1 MADIESLRIVFTGD
15 ASGLE
20 ATINGVERELNSL
33 GKIQSKSVS
42 QTQAMGKSYKEIETR
57 LNQQKEKTLEYTKAL
72 RDSSTAFREKQK
84 AVQAAA
90 LTYDKNTASLKEN
103 LNTLQRQKALVN
115 GNLNSNNSIIKS
127 MQIANKGLGKNSE
140 MYKRNTQTIKQL
152 RTANKDLISQETNIC
167 SAISETEQSLA
178 KEEKAYKSAQN
189 AVKSAAREQENMR
202 DALKKSKAAEKEY
215 SDLLSKTSK
224 YDYESIGKS
233 WKEQGEAIDAITK
246 PIQTTAL
253 ALAAGGVAAAKFAI
267 DFEDNFASVE
277 KTVKGTPE
285 QLKAIKKSIID
296 MTTVGINGHNP
307 IPMTTEQ
314 LTELAAA
321 GGQLGIARENI
332 ADFTETIAMLE
343 TATNLGGEEGAQTLA
358 KYLTVTKT
366 SQDQVSNLGSAVTY
380 LGNNYA
386 TTEADIASMGL
397 RLGRTGQVV
406 NMNAASILGYATALS
421 SMGIEAEAGGSA
433 VSRIWRDI
441 EMATVKG
448 GKQLQMFAE
457 ISGKT
462 SKEFTAEW
470 KNNASETFNDFLEG
484 IGKSGNITKTLQ
496 KLGFVETR
504 ELDALQ
510 TLASQTDVVRKA
522 VSEAN
527 TEWKKNT
534 ALLEEFDTKTDKT
547 KANLMATRNNLVEAA
562 RSIGETM
569 LPTINEWSRDTSKLA
584 QNIAGMSDGAKE
596 TLVKTTAGI
605 VVLGA
610 ASKGVVGTMKTVGS
624 ITEAVG
630 KLKKFS
636 SGADAV
642 KGAKGISAIGTALAA
657 IPLPAKLAV
666 AGIAAVGATAA
677 VAYDKWYDS
686 QYRWSEGLSEGNEK
700 IKESLNEYKQ
710 ISSIQGEIKNLKLVI
725 ENPDSSKEQVEN
737 AKKRLEEIKQI
748 LSEEY
753 NLVIKAD
760 NSNLDTAVE
769 TVKKISKNDLQYNM
783 NVQQGKLAGLKD
795 RFDSYDEDYAA
806 DNAKYEEALA
816 KQTRASNLNLKISE
830 LNSELKN
837 GAITLDDYGK
847 KLHESAVEFGYS
859 GEQAGYFVDVLRNG
873 GIHKLSDT
881 VGGSLKL
888 AGEEVEEY
896 DGKLKSLTAT
906 HDEYIAISTELAN
919 QNVEMIELS
928 ALEGDAEQVQK
939 SLESMGLL
947 IKNAGLDMSGYAQA
961 ASEAMNGIK
970 LDEAI
975 KKAWEGDGVAL
986 NNIIGDYIESMN
998 AFGAS
1003 AEETAVGAALLKNG
1017 FTSIG
1022 EAVKKGDLDT
1032 VIQQVNDVAHS
1043 MNIIPEDKNITITAN
1058 VDTGGYDIF
1067 GTDGEKVG
1075 EITADGTLNWKTGE
1089 IEKPEE
1095 EDTKVTVDAD
1105 TEPAQTKVNTFVEE
1119 TNKKTAK
1126 IDVDVHYTES
1136 GAIPQ
1141 KKAKGTQS
1149 FSGGLAM
1156 VNDQEGI
1163 SDPRELIIDKGRAFI
1178 PQGRNVILP
1187 LSKGAKVY
1195 TASQTKAIMRGL
1207 GIPHYAKGKSNSDAF
1222 VAAKDN
1228 WTHYTSTHAVT
1239 VTEELQKWVELSEQ
1253 FNANEKDRMDI
1264 AEKIFDLQRKQTEE
1278 LNKQSLAYIKD
1289 RAALNDW
1296 TTHGD
1301 DPLAAYDRIKERNR
1315 QMLEDGK
1322 LTWDEYTENVNEAGE
1337 ALYDGRISQSEK
1349 WLDRELKYGRISQAE
1364 YRAGLDRMRAYT
1376 QEYYDN
1382 KLISHREYVEGM
1394 QELDDKYQD
1403 SVIDENREKADEAYK
1418 KADAFLENRNVY
1430 DDWDAWG
1437 ISEIDFWDGYIDET
1451 RKLQKEKIISD
1462 EEAWDKITEAERN
1475 QFRAREAEV
1484 DKMLEDYRAQ
1494 IDSVNEYYDNLI
1506 SRKEEARTISDLEE
1520 DSADAKRRMAIYE
1533 GAVTERGK
1541 EAYKQA
1547 KEDLENAEHE
1557 KEIMRLQQE
1566 QNAVIKQMQTAYDEV
1581 EKNKKNVA
1589 KGMSLGLV
1597 NVNGIV
1603 KSVNDAISK
1612 GDNGVVGLL
1621 DQLVKYVCSGKLF
1634 NMENYSDNRSVTNYF
1649 PSGIDMAALAAVV
1662 GKEMR

>member
-20 ATINGVERELNSL
+20 ATING
-33 GKIQSKSVS
+33 ISKSLS
-42 QTQAMGKSYKEIETR
+42 DLEGKAAKGAGATD
-57 LNQQKEKTLEYTKAL
+57 KLE
-72 RDSSTAFREKQK
+72 
-84 AVQAAA
+84 
-90 LTYDKNTASLKEN
+90 
-103 LNTLQRQKALVN
+103 
-115 GNLNSNNSIIKS
+115 
-127 MQIANKGLGKNSE
+127 
-140 MYKRNTQTIKQL
+140 
-152 RTANKDLISQETNIC
+152 
-167 SAISETEQSLA
+167 
-178 KEEKAYKSAQN
+178 KSAKKVTN
-189 AVKSAAREQENMR
+189 AYAQTGKRI
-202 DALKKSKAAEKEY
+202 KE
-215 SDLLSKTSK
+215 T
-224 YDYESIGKS
+224 
-233 WKEQGEAIDAITK
+233 GEAIDDITK
-246 PIQTTAL
+246 PVQAASV

-267 DFEDNFASVE
+267 DFEDNFAAVK
-277 KTVKGTPE
+277 KTVEGTPE
-285 QLKAIKKSIID
+285 QLEAVKKSIID
-296 MTTVGINGHNP
+296 MSTVGINGHSA
-307 IPMTTEQ
+307 IPLTTAQ

-321 GGQLGIARENI
+321 GGQLGIATENI
-332 ADFTETIAMLE
+332 ADFTETMAMLG
-343 TATNLGGEEGAQTLA
+343 TATNLQGEQGAATLA
-358 KYLTVTKT
+358 RFMNVANVAEG
-366 SQDQVSNLGSAVTY
+366 DIDRLGSSIVD
-380 LGNNYA
+380 LGNKFA
-386 TTEADIASMGL
+386 TTEAEIADMALNMGATGSVVGMSAQDILAYS
-397 RLGRTGQVV
+397 
-406 NMNAASILGYATALS
+406 TALS
-421 SMGIEAEAGGSA
+421 SLGVEAAAGGSA
-433 VSRIWRDI
+433 VSRIWMDIQTAVSTGGKALNKFAKLSGKSSAEFKKQWQSNASGAFRDFLKGLNENKDVVGVLSDLGFNNIRDI
-441 EMATVKG
+441 QALQRLAGEKG
-448 GKQLQMFAE
+448 FELLTDAIERSNKAWSE
-457 ISGKT
+457 
-462 SKEFTAEW
+462 
-470 KNNASETFNDFLEG
+470 NNALLTEFEAKAETTASK
-484 IGKSGNITKTLQ
+484 IQVTK
-496 KLGFVETR
+496 
-504 ELDALQ
+504 
-510 TLASQTDVVRKA
+510 
-522 VSEAN
+522 
-527 TEWKKNT
+527 
-534 ALLEEFDTKTDKT
+534 
-547 KANLMATRNNLVEAA
+547 NNLVETA
-562 RSIGETM
+562 RSVGEAM
-569 LPTINEWSRDTSKLA
+569 MPTIAEWSGGVADFAKGL
-584 QNIAGMSDGAKE
+584 AGMSDSTKE
-596 TLVKTTAGI
+596 TLVKTAAGI

-610 ASKGVVGTMKTVGS
+610 ASKGVAGTVKTVGS

-710 ISSIQGEIKNLKLVI
+710 ISSIQGEIKNLKLII

-769 TVKKISKNDLQYNM
+769 TAKQISKNDLQYNM
-783 NVQQGKLAGLKD
+783 NVQQGKLLDLKD
-795 RFDSYDEDYAA
+795 KFDSYEEEYA
-806 DNAKYEEALA
+806 KVYEEYERNLSLHT
-816 KQTRASNLNLKISE
+816 KASGLRTKL
-830 LNSELKN
+830 SELKKEYEE
-837 GAITLDDYGK
+837 GKITLEQLKESVYDSTIEAGYDRAAAESFK
-847 KLHESAVEFGYS
+847 NNPVESA
-859 GEQAGYFVDVLRNG
+859 
-873 GIHKLSDT
+873 IDT
-881 VGGSLKL
+881 LGKSVNL
-888 AGEEVEEY
+888 AGDRIEEY

-970 LDEAI
+970 LDEAFSVGG
-975 KKAWEGDGVAL
+975 EAL
-986 NNIIGDYIESMN
+986 DNVVNNYVQAMQ

-1017 FTSIG
+1017 FRSIG

-1095 EDTKVTVDAD
+1095 EEKDTDGKVNYTPGEITKPTAEQVDVDA
-1105 TEPAQTKVNTFVEE
+1105 
-1119 TNKKTAK
+1119 K
-1126 IDVDVHYTES
+1126 IHYTPDGYTPE
-1136 GAIPQ
+1136 AT
-1141 KKAKGTQS
+1141 GTQN
-1149 FSGGLAM
+1149 FTGGLAM

-1649 PSGIDMAALAAVV
+1649 PSGIDMAALAAMV

>member
-285 QLKAIKKSIID
+285 QLKAIKESIID

-441 EMATVKG
+441 EMATVNG
-448 GKQLQMFAE
+448 GKQLQMFAK

-484 IGKSGNITKTLQ
+484 IGKSGNITETLQ

-510 TLASQTDVVRKA
+510 TLASQSEVVRKA

-753 NLVIKAD
+753 NLVIKSD

-769 TVKKISKNDLQYNM
+769 TAKQISKNDLQYNM

-795 RFDSYDEDYAA
+795 RFDSYNEDYAA

-837 GAITLDDYGK
+837 GAIMLDDYGK

-896 DGKLKSLTAT
+896 DGKLKSLTAA
-906 HDEYIAISTELAN
+906 HDEYIAVSTELAN

-939 SLESMGLL
+939 SLESMGVL

-975 KKAWEGDGVAL
+975 KKAWEGDGVTL

-1017 FTSIG
+1017 FRSIG
-1022 EAVKKGDLDT
+1022 EAAQNGALDT
-1032 VIQQVNDVAHS
+1032 VIAQANEIAKTFET
-1043 MNIIPEDKNITITAN
+1043 PTEGEITITA
-1058 VDTGGYDIF
+1058 TY
-1067 GTDGEKVG
+1067 DGEEKVDAAL
-1075 EITADGTLNWKTGE
+1075 ADQKELQDKHVVFTVEYKQIG
-1089 IEKPEE
+1089 EKP
-1095 EDTKVTVDAD
+1095 TH
-1105 TEPAQTKVNTFVEE
+1105 N
-1119 TNKKTAK
+1119 
-1126 IDVDVHYTES
+1126 
-1136 GAIPQ
+1136 
-1141 KKAKGTQS
+1141 AKGTQN

-1156 VNDQEGI
+1156 VNDQEGT

-1253 FNANEKDRMDI
+1253 FNDNEKDRMDI

-1376 QEYYDN
+1376 QEYYDKN
-1382 KLISHREYVEGM
+1382 LIGHREYVEGM

-1403 SVIDENREKADEAYK
+1403 SVIDENREKADAYYK
-1418 KADAFLENRNVY
+1418 DADVYLENRNLY
-1430 DDWDAWG
+1430 DDWDAYG
-1437 ISEIDFWDGYIDET
+1437 DTEVAFWDRYIAQIH
-1451 RKLQKEKIISD
+1451 KLQEEEVISW
-1462 EEAWDKITEAERN
+1462 EEAQDKITEAERN

-1649 PSGIDMAALAAVV
+1649 PSGIDMAALAAMV